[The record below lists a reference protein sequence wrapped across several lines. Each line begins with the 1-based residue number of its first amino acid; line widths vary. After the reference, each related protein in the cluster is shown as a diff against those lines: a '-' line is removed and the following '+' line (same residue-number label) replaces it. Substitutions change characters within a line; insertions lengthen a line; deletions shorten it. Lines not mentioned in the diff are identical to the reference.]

1 MKCLLFSPP
10 LAHLW
15 CNDVTIRAPYFCLC
29 PAMHWSSRHYMMMDQ
44 MHPWFF
50 YCLSSLKIRQQL
62 SNNHHISKHHKKYFQ
77 ETSCIISPFCVKLEQ
92 LDTTSAVIQSK
103 VWIHVCYQSRHFEL
117 FQKILNKFLL
127 SCVFLNV
134 HWKDWASPEIMKKSN
149 ESVQ

>member
-15 CNDVTIRAPYFCLC
+15 CNDVTIRAPNFCLC
-29 PAMHWSSRHYMMMDQ
+29 PAMHWSSRHHVMMDQ

-77 ETSCIISPFCVKLEQ
+77 ENNLYHHPFLCEISTIRHNICSNSIKSLDSC
-92 LDTTSAVIQSK
+92 
-103 VWIHVCYQSRHFEL
+103 
-117 FQKILNKFLL
+117 LL
-127 SCVFLNV
+127 SEQTFWAISKDIKQIPFVLCLL

-149 ESVQ
+149 EWVQ